1 LRGGW
6 FYTIRKVVVPNMRAP
21 VITMTIYV
29 MILSFKELGAAVTL
43 VSNQNR
49 TLSAA
54 MFSIFSAGEPLVA
67 AAAVVIMVVI
77 LTAIV
82 LFAWLVLGIS
92 PYP

>member
-1 LRGGW
+1 
-6 FYTIRKVVVPNMRAP
+6 
-21 VITMTIYV
+21 
-29 MILSFKELGAAVTL
+29 
-43 VSNQNR
+43 
-49 TLSAA
+49 

-92 PYP
+92 PISLTGRDRRSSR

>member
-1 LRGGW
+1 
-6 FYTIRKVVVPNMRAP
+6 
-21 VITMTIYV
+21 MTIYV

-92 PYP
+92 PISLTGRDRRSSR